1 MSSASTNRPA
11 QIRGFKRKREDDELN
26 TVEELRQRCAEL
38 RCSNSARFLAIKCNK
53 ELVRSIQRILK
64 MESIPDDKKVG
75 LMKTFFSSLGFD
87 VDVDVENPITKKL
100 A

>member
-1 MSSASTNRPA
+1 
-11 QIRGFKRKREDDELN
+11 
-26 TVEELRQRCAEL
+26 
-38 RCSNSARFLAIKCNK
+38 
-53 ELVRSIQRILK
+53 